1 MRQARDLWRRSL
13 PASFD
18 GVAEKIVE
26 EAVAAHPRSII
37 AFSGGLDSLTL
48 VDFVSR
54 FTPYRPPLL
63 WVDPGVSELPTTEV
77 FIRETA
83 DRYGLPLHVV
93 RTEPDPLPQWEKRG
107 FPMLGKEAAVK
118 WSKTHKGFGFRLDCS
133 GCCKRR
139 KITPA
144 RRWMKANGFTCQLVA
159 TRRADSNSR
168 DLRAQKDGSIHQVDG
183 IVIAKPVEAWSDLRS
198 RVYRQRYSL
207 LVHPDRATGR
217 VTNIGCQSCG
227 GGSQFVSSNFRELR
241 VSFPDLWRRAIVDR
255 GLGPIILSVKFSAP
269 LVAVRRAIQAAG
281 GLEHLAETRPWIF
294 DSTRPTPLE
303 SYRR

>member
-1 MRQARDLWRRSL
+1 L

-18 GVAEKIVE
+18 PTAERIIR

-54 FTPYRPPLL
+54 FTPYRLPLL
-63 WVDPGVSELPTTEV
+63 WVDPGVSELATTEP

-83 DRYGLPLHVV
+83 DRYRLPLHVV
-93 RTEPDPLPQWEKRG
+93 RTETDPLSQWEKHG

-118 WSKTHKGFGFRLDCS
+118 WSKAHKGFGFRLDCS

-168 DLRAQKDGSIHQVDG
+168 DLRAQKDGSIHQVDD
-183 IVIAKPVEAWSDLRS
+183 ITVAKPIEAWTDLRS
-198 RVYRQRYSL
+198 RVYRKRYSL
-207 LVHPDRATGR
+207 LVHPDRAAGR

-227 GGSQFVSSNFRELR
+227 GGSQFVSSNFREMRL
-241 VSFPDLWRRAIVDR
+241 SFPDLWYQAIVDR
-255 GLGPIILSVKFSAP
+255 GLGPVILSVKFSAP
-269 LVAVRRAIQAAG
+269 IVAVRRAIAAAG
-281 GLEHLAETRPWIF
+281 GLEHLATSRPHVF
-294 DSTRPTPLE
+294 DFSRVNPLP